1 MSSKDKVLEFYNSDF
16 EGTLFPLETCKF
28 IIENAYDELDV
39 YLNKVENP
47 QDKEYCFL
55 PQQVVYASKAKQH
68 LRRTKKLDPVAEFY
82 MYQLT
87 YKNRT
92 IFNRKQN
99 DERFSFGY
107 KFKDGKSVPIN
118 ESFLEFN
125 TRLNLMKSKYKYHI
139 QFDISSYFNSIYHHD
154 LVNWFAS
161 CGVPTSEVEL
171 LGQFMREING
181 GFSIDFMP
189 HGIYPSKM
197 LGSHF
202 LSYIDYSMLI
212 KSEEMYRF
220 MDDFIIASDSKETV
234 TKDFQT
240 IQKLLGQKSLNI
252 NSHKT
257 QLYSD
262 TNEGIDGK
270 VDEVISKIFGEI
282 TIYHG
287 SDVGYETF
295 EDIMRELTPEEVTS
309 LISLLDKINISDRE
323 ASLVLEAINSYTN
336 ELHKYLP
343 TFLHQHP
350 NLIKKVY
357 AYSEKCA
364 DKEALAEEFYSL
376 VSQNHF
382 LNEYQLFWLAK
393 IVEAYLLDTKFASKL
408 LSALYQHNDATVIS
422 KAKILEIPEH
432 RYGMPEL
439 RETHLKNGSSGW
451 LAWASAVG
459 MRKDNKQAKN
469 YLMDYFSKVSP
480 INKLIGNCIKSI

>member
-1 MSSKDKVLEFYNSDF
+1 MSKKDNILEFYNSDF
-16 EGTLFPLETCKF
+16 EGTLFPMATCQF
-28 IIENAYDELDV
+28 IIENAYDELDI
-39 YLNKVENP
+39 YLKKVANP
-47 QDKEYCFL
+47 QERAYCFL

-68 LRRTKKLDPVAEFY
+68 LRRTKKLDPIAEFY
-82 MYQLT
+82 MYQMA
-87 YKNRT
+87 YENRT
-92 IFNRKQN
+92 IFNRSQKE
-99 DERFSFGY
+99 ERLSFGY
-107 KFKDGKSVPIN
+107 KFKDGKVVAIN

-125 TRLNLMKSKYKYHI
+125 KQLDAIKSKYKYYI

-154 LVNWFAS
+154 LINWFAS
-161 CGVPTSEVEL
+161 CGVSTSEVEL

-202 LSYIDYSMLI
+202 LSYIDYSMLV
-212 KSEEMYRF
+212 KSEEMCRF

-257 QLYSD
+257 HLYTD
-262 TNEGIDGK
+262 NPEEID
-270 VDEVISKIFGEI
+270 VQVNEVIKNIFGEI
-282 TIYHG
+282 IIYHG

-295 EDIMRELTPEEVTS
+295 EDVLRELTAEEVTS
-309 LISLLDKINISDRE
+309 LISLLDKANISDRE
-323 ASLVLEAINSYTN
+323 ASLVLEAINSFNN

-343 TFLHQHP
+343 IFLHQHP

-357 AYSEKCA
+357 VFSGQCNEKNM
-364 DKEALAEEFYSL
+364 LAEEFYKL
-376 VSQNHF
+376 VSKDNF

-393 IVEAYLLDTKFASKL
+393 IVETHLIDTPYASKL
-408 LSALYQHNDATVIS
+408 LSSLYEHKDATIIS

-480 INKLIGNCIKSI
+480 INKLIGDCIKNI